1 LFSMLEMFQPPSWT
15 FTDFTCLLTGTSLK
29 HPTGAKRPEYRVCF
43 RENGPTS
50 FQRRYEK

>member
-29 HPTGAKRPEYRVCF
+29 HPTGAKRPE
-43 RENGPTS
+43 
-50 FQRRYEK
+50 